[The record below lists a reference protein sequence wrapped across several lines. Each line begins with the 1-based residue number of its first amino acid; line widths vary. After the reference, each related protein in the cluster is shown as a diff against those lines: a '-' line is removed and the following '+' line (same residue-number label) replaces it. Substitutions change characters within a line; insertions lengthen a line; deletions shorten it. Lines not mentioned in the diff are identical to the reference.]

1 VVWLDFCPE
10 KGSGPKSCRNATDG
24 LDMHILKLQ
33 KTIGHQFKNSE
44 LLTEALT
51 HPSLAHEK
59 GNGTSQHNQR
69 LEFLGDAVL
78 QLVLTDHIFKLHPDQ
93 PEGKLTQLRAH
104 LANRHT
110 LYRRAQAVDLGRHLL
125 LGKGEEASGGRE
137 RLSNLADAY
146 EALLG
151 AIYLDGGMRA
161 ARKFILGQF
170 KTEFSQIKQTTPRQN
185 PKGHLQELLQSRAPA
200 NPQYHVIRESGP
212 DHNKYFEVTVE
223 WDGEEIGRGH
233 GSSKKQAE
241 AAAAEAA
248 LATLQASQLRPAQLP
263 PS

>member
-1 VVWLDFCPE
+1 
-10 KGSGPKSCRNATDG
+10 
-24 LDMHILKLQ
+24 MHALKLQ
-33 KTIGHQFKNSE
+33 KTIGHQFKNHD

-51 HPSLAHEK
+51 HPSLAHEL
-59 GNGTSQHNQR
+59 GNGNHQHNQR

-78 QLVLTDHIFKLHPDQ
+78 QLLLTDHIYTLHPDL

-104 LANRHT
+104 LANRHA
-110 LYRRAQAVDLGRHLL
+110 LHRRARAIELGKYLL

-151 AIYLDGGMRA
+151 AVYLDGGIRS
-161 ARKFILGQF
+161 ARKFIARQF
-170 KTEFSQIKQTTPRQN
+170 KTEFTQMRQSTPRQN

-200 NPQYHVIRESGP
+200 NPQYRVIRESGP
-212 DHNKYFEVTVE
+212 DHNKYFEVIVE
-223 WDGEEIGRGH
+223 WSGAEIGRGR

-248 LATLQASQLRPAQLP
+248 LAALHTSPA
-263 PS
+263 

>member
-1 VVWLDFCPE
+1 
-10 KGSGPKSCRNATDG
+10 
-24 LDMHILKLQ
+24 MHLLRLQ
-33 KTIGHQFKNSE
+33 KTIGYEFKRHE
-44 LLTEALT
+44 LLTESLT

-59 GNGTSQHNQR
+59 GEGANHHNQR

-78 QLVLTDHIFKLHPDQ
+78 QLVLTAHIFRLHPDQ

-110 LYRRAQAVDLGRHLL
+110 LFRRAQAVDLGKHLL
-125 LGKGEEASGGRE
+125 LGKGEEASGGRD

-161 ARKFILGQF
+161 ARKFILQQF
-170 KTEFSQIKQTTPRQN
+170 KTEFSQIRQTTPRQN
-185 PKGHLQELLQSRAPA
+185 PKGHLQELLQSKAPA

-212 DHNKYFEVTVE
+212 DHNKYFEVVVE
-223 WDGEEIGRGH
+223 WDGQEIGRGH
-233 GSSKKQAE
+233 GTSKKQAE
-241 AAAAEAA
+241 AAAAESA
-248 LATLQASQLRPAQLP
+248 LVSLQTPQARQSSATSA
-263 PS
+263 

>member
-1 VVWLDFCPE
+1 
-10 KGSGPKSCRNATDG
+10 
-24 LDMHILKLQ
+24 MHALKLH
-33 KTIGHQFKNSE
+33 KTTGYQFKSPE

-59 GNGTSQHNQR
+59 GNGTNHHNQR

-78 QLVLTDHIFKLHPDQ
+78 QLVLTDHIFKLHPDL

-110 LYRRAQAVDLGRHLL
+110 LYRRAQAIDLGKHLL

-151 AIYLDGGMRA
+151 AIYLDGGIRA
-161 ARKFILGQF
+161 ARRFVLNQF
-170 KTEFSQIKQTTPRQN
+170 KTEFSQMKQTTPRQN
-185 PKGHLQELLQSRAPA
+185 PKGHLQELLQSRAPE
-200 NPQYHVIRESGP
+200 NPQYRVVRETGP
-212 DHNKYFEVTVE
+212 DHSKYFEVSVE
-223 WDGEEIGRGH
+223 WNGQEIGRGH

-248 LATLQASQLRPAQLP
+248 LETLQPPQPRPSPRAAV
-263 PS
+263 